1 MDNLSV
7 PVLEEPG
14 SDLATFWNDI
24 FQHHMGK
31 EEKQMHSFDWSI
43 DWSIDQY
50 KQLNSFIQDKS

>member
-43 DWSIDQY
+43 FGPLTNI
-50 KQLNSFIQDKS
+50 NN